1 MAGTLNIT
9 IDAWADGGT
18 IPDKYS
24 FCNPADEGHVTG
36 GPNISPAI
44 SWSGAP
50 DGTQSYAVICVDP
63 DVPSVLDDFNQ
74 EGRTVSKDLPR
85 VDLYHWILV
94 DVPASITSLAEGQES
109 EGVVAK
115 GKPIG
120 VVDHGV
126 RGANGYGAFMA
137 GDPDMAGDYGGYDG
151 PCPPWNDEIPHRY
164 VFTVYAL
171 DVASL
176 GLGGVFDGA
185 AAMAAIEGHV
195 LAEGTCTGMYSLNP
209 DVRAGM

>member
-24 FCNPADEGHVTG
+24 FCIPADEGHVTG

-44 SWSGAP
+44 SWTGAP

-94 DVPASITSLAEGQES
+94 DIPGSIASLAEGAES

-115 GKPIG
+115 GKSTG
-120 VVDHGV
+120 AVDHGV

-195 LAEGTCTGMYSLNP
+195 LAEGTCIGMYSLNP